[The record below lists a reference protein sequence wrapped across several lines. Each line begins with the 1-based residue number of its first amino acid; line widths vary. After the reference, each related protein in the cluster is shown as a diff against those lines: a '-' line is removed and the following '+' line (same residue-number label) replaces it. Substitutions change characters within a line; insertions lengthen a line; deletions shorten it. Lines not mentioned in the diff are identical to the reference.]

1 MLVDDG
7 ILVRFAGLESY
18 FLQVVV
24 PVTIPEIPNS
34 RKRPLGLRSIIMVS
48 LFVVSTILLFFLV
61 VLDHFP
67 TAAGFQ
73 LISPKKT
80 EPRLYYYHH
89 AAVALPIQ
97 RLKLS
102 DPQPSLAV
110 RVWTIT
116 APARRRR
123 RPATRLSFILF
134 PLGRTDA
141 AAVVPTTVAVR
152 NRDMADAVK
161 AAMANPL
168 VPSCRCIECEFPALA
183 ALNKLGDGSLRSA
196 MLVDDAN
203 LAAALSIAKSF
214 LPYPFGPPKVWLVPS
229 RSSSQRLQSAVTKQ
243 WPRDGVH
250 LFDTD
255 GPFLPVKSRDVCIFV
270 SPSNS
275 ADYETVKRLTTN
287 GNVVV
292 VVNGQAKV
300 RIQFYKKVVCHVC
313 CCCRFAA
320 PCQEIILPPNA
331 HAVLTPSLVSRN
343 KTRWRCFAVVCCG
356 IS

>member
-1 MLVDDG
+1 
-7 ILVRFAGLESY
+7 
-18 FLQVVV
+18 
-24 PVTIPEIPNS
+24 
-34 RKRPLGLRSIIMVS
+34 
-48 LFVVSTILLFFLV
+48 
-61 VLDHFP
+61 
-67 TAAGFQ
+67 
-73 LISPKKT
+73 
-80 EPRLYYYHH
+80 
-89 AAVALPIQ
+89 
-97 RLKLS
+97 
-102 DPQPSLAV
+102 
-110 RVWTIT
+110 
-116 APARRRR
+116 
-123 RPATRLSFILF
+123 
-134 PLGRTDA
+134 
-141 AAVVPTTVAVR
+141 
-152 NRDMADAVK
+152 VK

-292 VVNGQAKV
+292 AVNGQAKV
-300 RIQFYKKVVCHVC
+300 RIQFYKKVVVCNVC

-343 KTRWRCFAVVCCG
+343 KTRWCCFAVVCCG
-356 IS
+356 NGMNHQLPYHHYHIHT